1 MVALVRTPGV
11 QGHAGTGEIVSW
23 AVRRLRAVWFSVPFN
38 FQGVKGMLGLATVL
52 TEQGMEGVVP
62 FVPPAPART
71 SPKEPVMLARVDEV
85 SEIGLGTR
93 ILVGLIV
100 AVMLASGVG
109 YWVSLK
115 TVKSAPPKT
124 ATTGIIQDMSVAPP
138 GASDADTPRAQPD
151 RASAPASAAVEPQ
164 QPPQT
169 TAPRAE
175 SPPTTRNPAKAA
187 ARQSEPSVFVP
198 NPAWSSQ
205 VRRVGDVDPVTE
217 RSTMVILDAIQ
228 DVQERERQ
236 ARPAAS
242 KEGGRE
248 R

>member
-1 MVALVRTPGV
+1 M
-11 QGHAGTGEIVSW
+11 
-23 AVRRLRAVWFSVPFN
+23 
-38 FQGVKGMLGLATVL
+38 GMLGLATVL
-52 TEQGMEGVVP
+52 TEQGMEGIVP
-62 FVPPAPART
+62 FVPPAPVR
-71 SPKEPVMLARVDEV
+71 PKAAEAVVVALADDA
-85 SEIGLGTR
+85 SQISMATW
-93 ILVGLIV
+93 ILVGVVV
-100 AVMLASGVG
+100 ALMMASALG
-109 YWVSLK
+109 YWMS
-115 TVKSAPPKT
+115 TQT
-124 ATTGIIQDMSVAPP
+124 ATPPRSKAAITGAIQDMSVAPP
-138 GASDADTPRAQPD
+138 GASDADAPRAQPD
-151 RASAPASAAVEPQ
+151 RASAPASAAAEPQ

-169 TAPRAE
+169 SPARAE

-242 KEGGRE
+242 KESGRE